1 MHTHTMI
8 AKFAVAAT
16 VVAAAL
22 AIGAQSTGRADAR
35 SGASAKA
42 GVDASAPATIVKT
55 LQDAKQFKILCELL
69 TTANLIDRLNGAG
82 PFTVFAPTDGAFG
95 NLPPETLA
103 SLKKDPAALAE
114 ILNTAGQRR
123 ISPDVI
129 IREVA
134 AHYGVELRALQGRSR
149 SQSVVLPRQVAMY
162 LLREETGLSLV
173 DIGQLLGGR
182 DHTTVIHGF
191 DKVTE
196 ELNSDARLRRDVA
209 TIRERLYQ
217 GPDGSAR

>member
-42 GVDASAPATIVKT
+42 GADASAPATIVKT

-114 ILNTAGQRR
+114 ILNYHVVAGNKSAAALASAFELVTVQGPIIM
-123 ISPDVI
+123 ISVWPVKD
-129 IREVA
+129 
-134 AHYGVELRALQGRSR
+134 GRVMLNNIATITS
-149 SQSVVLPRQVAMY
+149 A
-162 LLREETGLSLV
+162 
-173 DIGQLLGGR
+173 DIKASNG
-182 DHTTVIHGF
+182 VIHAIDTVLMPPGRRGA
-191 DKVTE
+191 
-196 ELNSDARLRRDVA
+196 SSGAR
-209 TIRERLYQ
+209 
-217 GPDGSAR
+217 P

>member
-42 GVDASAPATIVKT
+42 GADASAPATIVKT

-69 TTANLIDRLNGAG
+69 TTANVIDRLNGAG

-114 ILNTAGQRR
+114 ILNYHVVAGNKSAAALASAFELVTVQGPIIM
-123 ISPDVI
+123 ISVWPVKD
-129 IREVA
+129 
-134 AHYGVELRALQGRSR
+134 GRVMLNNIATITS
-149 SQSVVLPRQVAMY
+149 A
-162 LLREETGLSLV
+162 
-173 DIGQLLGGR
+173 DIKASNG
-182 DHTTVIHGF
+182 VIHVI
-191 DKVTE
+191 DTV
-196 ELNSDARLRRDVA
+196 LMPPARRGASSGTR
-209 TIRERLYQ
+209 
-217 GPDGSAR
+217 P

>member
-1 MHTHTMI
+1 MHAHTMI

-42 GVDASAPATIVKT
+42 GADASAPATIVKT

-69 TTANLIDRLNGAG
+69 TSANLIDRLNGAG

-114 ILNTAGQRR
+114 ILNYHVVAGNKSAAALASAFELVTVQGPIIMISVWPVKDGRVMLNNIATITA
-123 ISPDVI
+123 
-129 IREVA
+129 A
-134 AHYGVELRALQGRSR
+134 
-149 SQSVVLPRQVAMY
+149 
-162 LLREETGLSLV
+162 
-173 DIGQLLGGR
+173 DIKASNG
-182 DHTTVIHGF
+182 VIHAI
-191 DKVTE
+191 DTV
-196 ELNSDARLRRDVA
+196 LMPPARRGASSGTR
-209 TIRERLYQ
+209 
-217 GPDGSAR
+217 P

>member
-42 GVDASAPATIVKT
+42 SVDASAPATIVKT

-114 ILNTAGQRR
+114 ILNYHVVAGNKSAAALASAFELVTVQGPIIM
-123 ISPDVI
+123 ISVWPVKD
-129 IREVA
+129 
-134 AHYGVELRALQGRSR
+134 GRVMLNNIATITS
-149 SQSVVLPRQVAMY
+149 A
-162 LLREETGLSLV
+162 
-173 DIGQLLGGR
+173 DIKASNG
-182 DHTTVIHGF
+182 VIHVI
-191 DKVTE
+191 DTV
-196 ELNSDARLRRDVA
+196 LMPPARRGASSGTR
-209 TIRERLYQ
+209 
-217 GPDGSAR
+217 P

>member
-35 SGASAKA
+35 YGASAKA
-42 GVDASAPATIVKT
+42 GADASAPATIVKT

-69 TTANLIDRLNGAG
+69 TTANLIDRLSGAG

-114 ILNTAGQRR
+114 ILNYHVVAGNKSAAALASAFELVTVQGPIIM
-123 ISPDVI
+123 ISVWPVKD
-129 IREVA
+129 
-134 AHYGVELRALQGRSR
+134 GRVMLNNIATITS
-149 SQSVVLPRQVAMY
+149 A
-162 LLREETGLSLV
+162 
-173 DIGQLLGGR
+173 DIKASNG
-182 DHTTVIHGF
+182 VIHVI
-191 DKVTE
+191 DTV
-196 ELNSDARLRRDVA
+196 LMPPARRGASSGTR
-209 TIRERLYQ
+209 
-217 GPDGSAR
+217 P

>member
-1 MHTHTMI
+1 MI

-42 GVDASAPATIVKT
+42 GADASAPATIVKT
-55 LQDAKQFKILCELL
+55 LQDVKQFKILCELL

-114 ILNTAGQRR
+114 ILNYHVVAGNKSAAALASAFELVTVQGPIIM
-123 ISPDVI
+123 ISVWPVKD
-129 IREVA
+129 
-134 AHYGVELRALQGRSR
+134 GRVMLNNIATITS
-149 SQSVVLPRQVAMY
+149 A
-162 LLREETGLSLV
+162 
-173 DIGQLLGGR
+173 DIKASNG
-182 DHTTVIHGF
+182 VIHVI
-191 DKVTE
+191 DTV
-196 ELNSDARLRRDVA
+196 LMPPARRGASSGTR
-209 TIRERLYQ
+209 
-217 GPDGSAR
+217 P

>member
-1 MHTHTMI
+1 MHTMI

-42 GVDASAPATIVKT
+42 GADASAPATIVKT

-114 ILNTAGQRR
+114 ILNYHVVAGNKSAAALASAFELVTVQGPIIM
-123 ISPDVI
+123 ISVWPVKD
-129 IREVA
+129 
-134 AHYGVELRALQGRSR
+134 GRVMLNNIATITS
-149 SQSVVLPRQVAMY
+149 A
-162 LLREETGLSLV
+162 
-173 DIGQLLGGR
+173 DIKASNG
-182 DHTTVIHGF
+182 VIHVI
-191 DKVTE
+191 DTV
-196 ELNSDARLRRDVA
+196 LMPPARRGASSGTR
-209 TIRERLYQ
+209 
-217 GPDGSAR
+217 P

>member
-1 MHTHTMI
+1 MI

-42 GVDASAPATIVKT
+42 GADASAPATIVKT
-55 LQDAKQFKILCELL
+55 LQDVKQFKILCELL
-69 TTANLIDRLNGAG
+69 TNVIDRLNGAG

-114 ILNTAGQRR
+114 ILNYHVVAGNKSAAALASAFELVTVQGPIIMISVWPVKDGRVMLNNIATITA
-123 ISPDVI
+123 
-129 IREVA
+129 A
-134 AHYGVELRALQGRSR
+134 
-149 SQSVVLPRQVAMY
+149 
-162 LLREETGLSLV
+162 
-173 DIGQLLGGR
+173 DIKASNG
-182 DHTTVIHGF
+182 VIHAI
-191 DKVTE
+191 DTV
-196 ELNSDARLRRDVA
+196 LMPPARRGASSGTR
-209 TIRERLYQ
+209 
-217 GPDGSAR
+217 P

>member
-1 MHTHTMI
+1 MHAHTMI

-42 GVDASAPATIVKT
+42 GADASAPATIVKT

-69 TTANLIDRLNGAG
+69 TTANVIDRLNGAG

-114 ILNTAGQRR
+114 ILNYHVVAGNKSAAALASAFELVTVQGPIIMISVWPVKDGRVMLNNIATITA
-123 ISPDVI
+123 
-129 IREVA
+129 A
-134 AHYGVELRALQGRSR
+134 
-149 SQSVVLPRQVAMY
+149 
-162 LLREETGLSLV
+162 
-173 DIGQLLGGR
+173 DIKASNG
-182 DHTTVIHGF
+182 VIHAI
-191 DKVTE
+191 DTV
-196 ELNSDARLRRDVA
+196 LMPPARRGA
-209 TIRERLYQ
+209 SS
-217 GPDGSAR
+217 GARP

>member
-1 MHTHTMI
+1 MHTMN

-114 ILNTAGQRR
+114 ILNYHVVAGNKSAAALASAFELVTVQGPIIM
-123 ISPDVI
+123 ISVWPVKD
-129 IREVA
+129 
-134 AHYGVELRALQGRSR
+134 GRVMLNNIATITS
-149 SQSVVLPRQVAMY
+149 A
-162 LLREETGLSLV
+162 
-173 DIGQLLGGR
+173 DIKASNG
-182 DHTTVIHGF
+182 VIHVI
-191 DKVTE
+191 DTV
-196 ELNSDARLRRDVA
+196 LMPPARRGASSGTR
-209 TIRERLYQ
+209 
-217 GPDGSAR
+217 P

>member
-1 MHTHTMI
+1 MHTMI

-22 AIGAQSTGRADAR
+22 AIGAQSTGGADAR

-42 GVDASAPATIVKT
+42 GADASAPATIVKT
-55 LQDAKQFKILCELL
+55 LQDAKQFKILCELH

-114 ILNTAGQRR
+114 ILNYHVVAGNKSAAALASAFELVTVQGPIIM
-123 ISPDVI
+123 ISVWPVKD
-129 IREVA
+129 
-134 AHYGVELRALQGRSR
+134 GRVMLNNIATITS
-149 SQSVVLPRQVAMY
+149 A
-162 LLREETGLSLV
+162 
-173 DIGQLLGGR
+173 DIKASNG
-182 DHTTVIHGF
+182 VIHVI
-191 DKVTE
+191 DTV
-196 ELNSDARLRRDVA
+196 LMPPARRGASSGTR
-209 TIRERLYQ
+209 
-217 GPDGSAR
+217 P

>member
-1 MHTHTMI
+1 MHTMI

-114 ILNTAGQRR
+114 ILNYHVVAGNKSAAALASAFELVTVQGPIIM
-123 ISPDVI
+123 ISVWPVKD
-129 IREVA
+129 
-134 AHYGVELRALQGRSR
+134 GRVMLNNIATITS
-149 SQSVVLPRQVAMY
+149 A
-162 LLREETGLSLV
+162 
-173 DIGQLLGGR
+173 DIKASNG
-182 DHTTVIHGF
+182 VIHAI
-191 DKVTE
+191 DTV
-196 ELNSDARLRRDVA
+196 LMPPARRGASSGTR
-209 TIRERLYQ
+209 
-217 GPDGSAR
+217 P